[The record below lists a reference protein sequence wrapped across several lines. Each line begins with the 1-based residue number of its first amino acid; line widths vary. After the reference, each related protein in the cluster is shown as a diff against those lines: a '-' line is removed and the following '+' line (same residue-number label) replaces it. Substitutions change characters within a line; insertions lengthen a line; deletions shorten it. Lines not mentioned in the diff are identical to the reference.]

1 MSKDGTVLM
10 QLGEYPFSKRYGW
23 IQDRYGLSWQLIF
36 ANESGTK
43 QRVTPVLMFV
53 GDVCGK
59 AEEAINFYASVF
71 PGAESQ
77 RLSIWQTEGVPGLV
91 EISQNSTACLI
102 TPPRLS

>member
-10 QLGEYPFSKRYGW
+10 QLREYPFSKRYGW

-71 PGAESQ
+71 PNAEVRNVFRYGKPRVSQ
-77 RLSIWQTEGVPGLV
+77 V
-91 EISQNSTACLI
+91 
-102 TPPRLS
+102 